1 MTTVSSSN
9 VVTVYSKNNCQQCK
23 ITKRK
28 LHSMGIDYHEY
39 NVDEDPKALDY
50 LLERGLRSLSVVVT
64 EDDTWTGLRMDKLNN
79 LQKKMKIS

>member
-9 VVTVYSKNNCQQCK
+9 VVTVYTKNNCPQCK

-28 LHSMGIDYHEY
+28 LISMGIAYHEY
-39 NVDEDPKALDY
+39 NVDEDPKALEY
-50 LLERGLRSLSVVVT
+50 LIERGLRSLPVVVT

-79 LQKKMKIS
+79 LQKKMNIS